1 MYIWERRVTDDGR
14 NDEDQSWDEQR
25 GEGAMVF
32 SVLAFAEAEL
42 SWSLVSVLDV
52 SATSTER

>member
-1 MYIWERRVTDDGR
+1 MTDNGQ

-25 GEGAMVF
+25 GEGPMVF